1 MSKKIGGVVAL
12 AAMCALSLFL
22 VNCGSS
28 SSRPSGLL
36 YVLTQG
42 GNGTGNAVSMFA
54 IDLNSGNLSLINSNA
69 STCATAGACG
79 LPQDIVLDPTGAA
92 AFVMNQGIPCVQGG
106 NCVSPCGPSPLTPCV
121 STPPTIYPYMVK
133 SDGTL
138 SAPGTPT
145 ALSHPFNAS
154 DTQDDADLSLAMV
167 RDATG
172 QFLFVINEGT
182 NPPPASCLY
191 DPLPTSNFD
200 ACPSISVFKI
210 SGTSLT
216 LAGGSALHPGN
227 PLHLSRIPTAL
238 SVVTVSSPS
247 EELLFVASSKDL
259 SANQNDNTLSVYGVG
274 SDGTLTEKIG
284 SPYAT
289 PTITPLSVLAVNTNQ
304 PGQGNGGG
312 VFIYVGAAGNA
323 AGAVDAFQVCTVV
336 NGVCNQTDLDN
347 AKLLPVGTSPTSTGQ
362 DPVGIVV
369 DPTNKFLYVVCKG
382 SSQVFGFQIN
392 TTTGV
397 LTAPANLP
405 SQGSQPVA
413 LAMHSSGKFLYVS
426 NSNSNTIGGFNVSTT
441 TGSMSTPTS
450 VNSPVGPS
458 GMAAR

>member
-42 GNGTGNAVSMFA
+42 GNGAGNAVSMFA
-54 IDLNSGNLSLINSNA
+54 IDLNSGNPSLINSNA

-79 LPQDIVLDPTGAA
+79 LPINILLDPMGAT
-92 AFVMNQGIPCVQGG
+92 AFVLNQGIPCVQGV

-121 STPPTIYPYMVK
+121 SSPPTIYPYKVN
-133 SDGTL
+133 SDGSL

-145 ALSHPFNAS
+145 ALSHPFSAS

-182 NPPPASCLY
+182 NPSPASCLN

-200 ACPSISVFKI
+200 ACPSISVFTI

-216 LAGGSALHPGN
+216 LAGGSALHPGS
-227 PLHLSRIPTAL
+227 PLHLSRIPNAL

-247 EELLFVASSKDL
+247 EELLFVTSQKDL
-259 SANQNDNTLSVYGVG
+259 SNNHNDNTLSVYGVG

-289 PTITPLSVLAVNTNQ
+289 STINPLSVLAVNTNQ
-304 PGQGNGGG
+304 PGQNNGGG
-312 VFIYVGAAGNA
+312 VFIYVGAAGNSS
-323 AGAVDAFQVCTVV
+323 GALDAFQLCTVV

-362 DPVGIVV
+362 EPVGMVV
-369 DPTNKFLYVVCKG
+369 DPTNKFLYVVCKV
-382 SSQVFGFQIN
+382 SSQVFGYQIN

-426 NSNSNTIGGFNVSTT
+426 NSISNTIGAFTLSTT
-441 TGSMSTPTS
+441 TGSMSTTTS